1 MQITFV
7 QSGVPRPVSVLDEYV
22 RVTSGIDSAD
32 GPKADETDGEVR
44 KARDTAVSE
53 RRFRFLVAGYAVSSY
68 GTFLNMVALNL
79 FVYETTGRAL
89 AMGLFMAVRLASG
102 FVAGLVVGGLLARF
116 SAKSIMLWANVAQ
129 GAVMLVLILAP
140 DGLLTGALMAVSV
153 VIGACGTLFMVALRS
168 SIPEMVGEDR
178 RAWANSISIT
188 GRSLAMVAGFASA
201 GVVVSLVGYTA
212 AFLLDMATF
221 VACAVTVAL
230 LPIAGGKGADGKA
243 ADGKKASGKGTAGGG
258 ADGNGADGAAS
269 EGSGAEKDAS
279 GVSSAKGGRR
289 WRPVAFLALAAA
301 PGMGLMVALRGVD
314 SFGSSSHNAALPI
327 YSTSL
332 DASNPAVFVSAF
344 WCVWALGNIGAQ
356 QVIQRYAQRTG
367 RSVGALG
374 FGYGTVVMSAAFI
387 AAFAGFPLAVTA
399 VIALI
404 AGAADGLTEVAYTS
418 HLQTL
423 PATLRGHAFGL
434 SATFENLGFGV
445 GMILV
450 AAALDRFSPLAVVGW
465 SHGAAVVGAVV
476 FLLRVAGVRRA
487 ARGRTGLREEEAVE
501 GRPDRG
507 DRDGAE
513 VSRG

>member
-1 MQITFV
+1 M
-7 QSGVPRPVSVLDEYV
+7 G
-22 RVTSGIDSAD
+22 SAD
-32 GPKADETDGEVR
+32 GPKADETDGGSR
-44 KARDTAVSE
+44 KSREARDTAVAE

-116 SAKSIMLWANVAQ
+116 SAKSIMLWANVGQ

-140 DGLLTGALMAVSV
+140 DGMLTGALMAVSV

-178 RAWANSISIT
+178 RAWANSLSIT

-212 AFLLDMATF
+212 AFLVDMATF

-230 LPIAGGKGADGKA
+230 LPIAGGKGA
-243 ADGKKASGKGTAGGG
+243 GGPTPG
-258 ADGNGADGAAS
+258 SS
-269 EGSGAEKDAS
+269 EGSERSGGSGAGKGAS
-279 GVSSAKGGRR
+279 AAKSGSR

-314 SFGSSSHNAALPI
+314 AFGSSSHNAALPI

-465 SHGAAVVGAVV
+465 SHGAAIVVAVV

-487 ARGRTGLREEEAVE
+487 ARTGRAGLRKEEAVE

-513 VSRG
+513 VSGG

>member
-1 MQITFV
+1 M
-7 QSGVPRPVSVLDEYV
+7 G
-22 RVTSGIDSAD
+22 SAD
-32 GPKADETDGEVR
+32 GPKADETDGDTR

-129 GAVMLVLILAP
+129 GAVMLVLVLAP
-140 DGLLTGALMAVSV
+140 DGMLTGALMAVSV

-178 RAWANSISIT
+178 RAWANSLSIT

-212 AFLLDMATF
+212 AFLVDMATF

-230 LPIAGGKGADGKA
+230 LPIAGGRG
-243 ADGKKASGKGTAGGG
+243 AGGS
-258 ADGNGADGAAS
+258 APESS
-269 EGSGAEKDAS
+269 EGSEGSKGSASSGGSVSSGGSDGSVAGKDAS
-279 GVSSAKGGRR
+279 AAKSGRR

-314 SFGSSSHNAALPI
+314 AFGSSSHNAALPI

-465 SHGAAVVGAVV
+465 SHGAAIVVAVV
-476 FLLRVAGVRRA
+476 FLMRVAGMRRA
-487 ARGRTGLREEEAVE
+487 GRVGRAGLRKEEAVE

-513 VSRG
+513 VSGG

>member
-7 QSGVPRPVSVLDEYV
+7 QSAALRPAPSLDEYV
-22 RVTSGIDSAD
+22 RVTSGIDEAD
-32 GPKADETDGEVR
+32 GPKANEAGGGAGKD
-44 KARDTAVSE
+44 RDTAVSE

-116 SAKSIMLWANVAQ
+116 SAKSIMLWANVGQ
-129 GAVMLVLILAP
+129 GSVMLVLILAP
-140 DGLLTGALMAVSV
+140 ESLVTGALMAVSV

-178 RAWANSISIT
+178 RAWANSLSIT

-221 VACAVTVAL
+221 VVCAVTVAL
-230 LPIAGGKGADGKA
+230 LPIAGGKGATSA
-243 ADGKKASGKGTAGGG
+243 AGASGTEKG
-258 ADGNGADGAAS
+258 
-269 EGSGAEKDAS
+269 EKAEKSEKS
-279 GVSSAKGGRR
+279 GPR

-301 PGMGLMVALRGVD
+301 PGLGLMVALRGVD
-314 SFGSSSHNAALPI
+314 AFGSSSHNAALPI

-450 AAALDRFSPLAVVGW
+450 AAALDRFTPLAVVGW
-465 SHGAAVVGAVV
+465 SHGAAIVVAVV
-476 FLLRVAGVRRA
+476 FLLRVAGLRRA
-487 ARGRTGLREEEAVE
+487 ERTGRVGLRKEEAVE

>member
-1 MQITFV
+1 M
-7 QSGVPRPVSVLDEYV
+7 E
-22 RVTSGIDSAD
+22 SAD
-32 GPKADETDGEVR
+32 GPTADEPDDGSR

-89 AMGLFMAVRLASG
+89 AMGLFMAVRLGSG
-102 FVAGLVVGGLLARF
+102 FVAGLVVGALLARF
-116 SAKSIMLWANVAQ
+116 SAKSIMLWANVGQ
-129 GAVMLVLILAP
+129 GGVMLLLILAP
-140 DGLLTGALMAVSV
+140 ESLVTGALMAVSV

-178 RAWANSISIT
+178 RAWANSLSIT

-221 VACAVTVAL
+221 VICAVTVAL
-230 LPIAGGKGADGKA
+230 LPIAGGGKRSGTDAGKPAEKAGKA
-243 ADGKKASGKGTAGGG
+243 EQSGKGGP
-258 ADGNGADGAAS
+258 
-269 EGSGAEKDAS
+269 
-279 GVSSAKGGRR
+279 R

-301 PGMGLMVALRGVD
+301 PGLGLMVALRGVD
-314 SFGSSSHNAALPI
+314 AFGSASHNAALPI

-356 QVIQRYAQRTG
+356 QVIQRYTQRTG
-367 RSVGALG
+367 KTVGALG

-465 SHGAAVVGAVV
+465 SHGAAIVVAVV
-476 FLLRVAGVRRA
+476 FLLRVAALRRA
-487 ARGRTGLREEEAVE
+487 EPAGPSGRAGGAGQAGLRKEEAVE

>member
-7 QSGVPRPVSVLDEYV
+7 QSGVTRPAPALDEYE
-22 RVTSGIDSAD
+22 RVTSGIGSAD
-32 GPKADETDGEVR
+32 GPTADGADGGSR
-44 KARDTAVSE
+44 KTRDTAVSE
-53 RRFRFLVAGYAVSSY
+53 RRFRFLVTGYAVSSY

-129 GAVMLVLILAP
+129 GAVMLLLILAP
-140 DGLLTGALMAVSV
+140 DSLVTGALMAVSV

-178 RAWANSISIT
+178 RAWANSLSIT
-188 GRSLAMVAGFASA
+188 GRSMAMVAGFASA

-221 VACAVTVAL
+221 VICAVTVAL
-230 LPIAGGKGADGKA
+230 LPIAGGKGAGSEA
-243 ADGKKASGKGTAGGG
+243 GASGAGKGEKEAK
-258 ADGNGADGAAS
+258 
-269 EGSGAEKDAS
+269 SGP
-279 GVSSAKGGRR
+279 R

-301 PGMGLMVALRGVD
+301 PGLGLMVALRGVD
-314 SFGSSSHNAALPI
+314 AFGSSSHNAALPI

-356 QVIQRYAQRTG
+356 QVIQRYTQRTG
-367 RSVGALG
+367 KTVGAVG

-465 SHGAAVVGAVV
+465 SHGAAIVVAVV
-476 FLLRVAGVRRA
+476 FLLRVAALRRA
-487 ARGRTGLREEEAVE
+487 EPAGPTGRPGKAGRAGLRKEEAVE

>member
-1 MQITFV
+1 M
-7 QSGVPRPVSVLDEYV
+7 G
-22 RVTSGIDSAD
+22 SAD
-32 GPKADETDGEVR
+32 GPKADETDGDAR

-116 SAKSIMLWANVAQ
+116 SAKSIMLWANVGQ

-140 DGLLTGALMAVSV
+140 DGMLTGALTAVSV

-178 RAWANSISIT
+178 RAWANSLSIT

-212 AFLLDMATF
+212 AFLVDMATF

-230 LPIAGGKGADGKA
+230 LPIAGGKGAGSKE
-243 ADGKKASGKGTAGGG
+243 ADGSAP
-258 ADGNGADGAAS
+258 DAA
-269 EGSGAEKDAS
+269 EGSGSSGGSGAGKDAS
-279 GVSSAKGGRR
+279 AAKSGRR

-314 SFGSSSHNAALPI
+314 AFGSSSHNAALPI

-465 SHGAAVVGAVV
+465 SHGAAIVVAVV

-487 ARGRTGLREEEAVE
+487 ERTGRAGLRKEEAVE

-513 VSRG
+513 VSGG

>member
-7 QSGVPRPVSVLDEYV
+7 QSGVPRPASVLDEYV
-22 RVTSGIDSAD
+22 RVTSGMGSAD
-32 GPKADETDGEVR
+32 GPKADETDGDAR

-116 SAKSIMLWANVAQ
+116 SAKSIMLWANVGQ

-140 DGLLTGALMAVSV
+140 DGMLTGALMAVSV

-178 RAWANSISIT
+178 RAWANSLSIT

-212 AFLLDMATF
+212 AFLVDMATF

-230 LPIAGGKGADGKA
+230 LPIAGGKGA
-243 ADGKKASGKGTAGGG
+243 GGSAPEG
-258 ADGNGADGAAS
+258 SEAS
-269 EGSGAEKDAS
+269 EGSGGSKGSERSGGSVAGKDAS
-279 GVSSAKGGRR
+279 AAKSGRR

-314 SFGSSSHNAALPI
+314 AFGSSSHNAALPI

-465 SHGAAVVGAVV
+465 SHGAAIVVAVV

-487 ARGRTGLREEEAVE
+487 ERTGRAGLRKEEAVE

-513 VSRG
+513 VSGG

>member
-1 MQITFV
+1 M
-7 QSGVPRPVSVLDEYV
+7 G
-22 RVTSGIDSAD
+22 SAD
-32 GPKADETDGEVR
+32 GPKADETDGDAR

-116 SAKSIMLWANVAQ
+116 SAKSIMLWANVGQ

-140 DGLLTGALMAVSV
+140 DGMLTGALMAVSV

-178 RAWANSISIT
+178 RAWANSLSIT

-212 AFLLDMATF
+212 AFLVDMATF

-230 LPIAGGKGADGKA
+230 LPIAGGKGAGGKE
-243 ADGKKASGKGTAGGG
+243 ADGSAPEGSEASKGSGG
-258 ADGNGADGAAS
+258 S
-269 EGSGAEKDAS
+269 EGSGGSVAGKDAS
-279 GVSSAKGGRR
+279 AAKSGRR

-314 SFGSSSHNAALPI
+314 AFGSSSHNAALPI

-465 SHGAAVVGAVV
+465 SHGAAIVVAVV

-487 ARGRTGLREEEAVE
+487 ERTGRAGLRKEEAVE

-513 VSRG
+513 VSGG

>member
-7 QSGVPRPVSVLDEYV
+7 QSGVPRPASVLDEYV
-22 RVTSGIDSAD
+22 RVTSGMGSAD
-32 GPKADETDGEVR
+32 GPKADETDGDTR

-116 SAKSIMLWANVAQ
+116 SAKSIMLWANVGQ

-140 DGLLTGALMAVSV
+140 DGMLTGALMAVSV

-178 RAWANSISIT
+178 RAWANSLSIT

-212 AFLLDMATF
+212 AFLVDMATF

-230 LPIAGGKGADGKA
+230 LPIAGGKGA
-243 ADGKKASGKGTAGGG
+243 GGS
-258 ADGNGADGAAS
+258 AP
-269 EGSGAEKDAS
+269 EGSDRSESSESSVAGKDAS
-279 GVSSAKGGRR
+279 AAKSGRR
-289 WRPVAFLALAAA
+289 RRPVAFLALAAA

-314 SFGSSSHNAALPI
+314 AFGSSSHNAALPI

-465 SHGAAVVGAVV
+465 SHGAAIVVAVV

-487 ARGRTGLREEEAVE
+487 ERTGRAGLRKEEAVE

-513 VSRG
+513 VSGG

>member
-1 MQITFV
+1 M
-7 QSGVPRPVSVLDEYV
+7 G
-22 RVTSGIDSAD
+22 SAD
-32 GPKADETDGEVR
+32 GPKADETDGDAR

-116 SAKSIMLWANVAQ
+116 SAKSIMLWANVGQ

-140 DGLLTGALMAVSV
+140 DGMLTGALMAVSV

-178 RAWANSISIT
+178 RAWANSLSIT

-212 AFLLDMATF
+212 AFLVDMATF

-230 LPIAGGKGADGKA
+230 LPIAGGKGAG
-243 ADGKKASGKGTAGGG
+243 GPIPESSEGSEASKGSGGSG
-258 ADGNGADGAAS
+258 SS
-269 EGSGAEKDAS
+269 EGSGGSVAGKDAS
-279 GVSSAKGGRR
+279 AAKSGRR

-314 SFGSSSHNAALPI
+314 AFGSSSHNAALPI

-367 RSVGALG
+367 HSVGALG

-465 SHGAAVVGAVV
+465 SHGAAIVVAVV

-487 ARGRTGLREEEAVE
+487 ERTGRAGLRKEEAVE

-513 VSRG
+513 VSGG

>member
-1 MQITFV
+1 M
-7 QSGVPRPVSVLDEYV
+7 DN
-22 RVTSGIDSAD
+22 AD
-32 GPKADETDGEVR
+32 GPKANETDGGAG
-44 KARDTAVSE
+44 KDRDTAVSE

-116 SAKSIMLWANVAQ
+116 SAKSIMLWANVGQ
-129 GAVMLVLILAP
+129 GGVMLVLILAP
-140 DGLLTGALMAVSV
+140 ESLVTGALMAVSV

-178 RAWANSISIT
+178 RAWANSLSIT

-221 VACAVTVAL
+221 VVCAVTVAL
-230 LPIAGGKGADGKA
+230 LPIAGGKGAGGTTPESAKDAPKA
-243 ADGKKASGKGTAGGG
+243 GKGGG
-258 ADGNGADGAAS
+258 
-269 EGSGAEKDAS
+269 
-279 GVSSAKGGRR
+279 R

-314 SFGSSSHNAALPI
+314 AFGSSSHNAALPI

-332 DASNPAVFVSAF
+332 DASNPAIFVSAF

-356 QVIQRYAQRTG
+356 QVIQRYTQRTG
-367 RSVGALG
+367 RTVGALG

-465 SHGAAVVGAVV
+465 SHGAAIVVAAV
-476 FLLRVAGVRRA
+476 FLLRVAGLRRRA
-487 ARGRTGLREEEAVE
+487 EHAGRTGRAGLRKEEAVE

>member
-1 MQITFV
+1 
-7 QSGVPRPVSVLDEYV
+7 
-22 RVTSGIDSAD
+22 
-32 GPKADETDGEVR
+32 
-44 KARDTAVSE
+44 
-53 RRFRFLVAGYAVSSY
+53 
-68 GTFLNMVALNL
+68 MVALNL

-116 SAKSIMLWANVAQ
+116 SAKSIMLWANVGQ

-140 DGLLTGALMAVSV
+140 DSLVTGALMAVSV

-178 RAWANSISIT
+178 RAWANSLSIT
-188 GRSLAMVAGFASA
+188 GRSMAMVAGFASA

-221 VACAVTVAL
+221 VVCAVTVAL
-230 LPIAGGKGADGKA
+230 LPIAGGKGAGSEA
-243 ADGKKASGKGTAGGG
+243 GASAGAGKGEKEAK
-258 ADGNGADGAAS
+258 
-269 EGSGAEKDAS
+269 SGP
-279 GVSSAKGGRR
+279 R

-301 PGMGLMVALRGVD
+301 PGLGLMVALRGVD
-314 SFGSSSHNAALPI
+314 AFGSSSHNAALPI

-356 QVIQRYAQRTG
+356 QVIQRYTQRTG
-367 RSVGALG
+367 KTVGALG

-465 SHGAAVVGAVV
+465 SHGAAIVVAVV
-476 FLLRVAGVRRA
+476 FLLRVAALRGAEPAGPMGPAGGAGRA
-487 ARGRTGLREEEAVE
+487 GLRKEEAVE

>member
-1 MQITFV
+1 
-7 QSGVPRPVSVLDEYV
+7 
-22 RVTSGIDSAD
+22 
-32 GPKADETDGEVR
+32 
-44 KARDTAVSE
+44 
-53 RRFRFLVAGYAVSSY
+53 
-68 GTFLNMVALNL
+68 MVALNL

-116 SAKSIMLWANVAQ
+116 SAKSIMLWANVGQ
-129 GAVMLVLILAP
+129 GSVMLVLILAP
-140 DGLLTGALMAVSV
+140 ESLVTGALMAVSV

-178 RAWANSISIT
+178 RAWANSLSIT

-221 VACAVTVAL
+221 VVCAVTVAL
-230 LPIAGGKGADGKA
+230 LPIAGGKGATSAAGASGTEKDGK
-243 ADGKKASGKGTAGGG
+243 
-258 ADGNGADGAAS
+258 S
-269 EGSGAEKDAS
+269 EKAEKSEKS
-279 GVSSAKGGRR
+279 GPR

-301 PGMGLMVALRGVD
+301 PGLGLMVALRGVD
-314 SFGSSSHNAALPI
+314 AFGSSSHNAALPI

-450 AAALDRFSPLAVVGW
+450 AAALDRFTPLAVVGW
-465 SHGAAVVGAVV
+465 SHGAAIVVAVV
-476 FLLRVAGVRRA
+476 FLLRVAGLRRA
-487 ARGRTGLREEEAVE
+487 ERTGRVGLRKEEAVE

>member
-1 MQITFV
+1 M
-7 QSGVPRPVSVLDEYV
+7 
-22 RVTSGIDSAD
+22 TSGIESAD
-32 GPKADETDGEVR
+32 GPTADEPDDGSR

-89 AMGLFMAVRLASG
+89 AMGLFMAVRLGSG
-102 FVAGLVVGGLLARF
+102 FVAGLVVGALLARF
-116 SAKSIMLWANVAQ
+116 SAKSIMLWANVGQ
-129 GAVMLVLILAP
+129 GGVMLLLILAP
-140 DGLLTGALMAVSV
+140 ESLVTGALMAVSV

-178 RAWANSISIT
+178 RAWANSLSIT

-221 VACAVTVAL
+221 VICAVTVAL
-230 LPIAGGKGADGKA
+230 LPIAGGGKGSGTDAGKPAEKAGKA
-243 ADGKKASGKGTAGGG
+243 EQSGKGGP
-258 ADGNGADGAAS
+258 
-269 EGSGAEKDAS
+269 
-279 GVSSAKGGRR
+279 R
-289 WRPVAFLALAAA
+289 WRPVAYLALAAA
-301 PGMGLMVALRGVD
+301 PGLGLMVALRGVD
-314 SFGSSSHNAALPI
+314 AFGSASHNAALPI

-356 QVIQRYAQRTG
+356 QVIQRYTQRTG
-367 RSVGALG
+367 KTVGALG

-465 SHGAAVVGAVV
+465 SHGAAIVVAVV
-476 FLLRVAGVRRA
+476 FLLRVAALRRA
-487 ARGRTGLREEEAVE
+487 EPAGPSGREGGAGQAGLRKEEAVE

>member
-1 MQITFV
+1 MQT
-7 QSGVPRPVSVLDEYV
+7 GAARAAPVLDEYV
-22 RVTSGIDSAD
+22 RVTSENDGAD
-32 GPKADETDGEVR
+32 RPRANEPGGGAGKN
-44 KARDTAVSE
+44 RDAAVSE

-116 SAKSIMLWANVAQ
+116 SAKSVMLWANIGQ
-129 GAVMLVLILAP
+129 GAVMLLLVLAP
-140 DGLLTGALMAVSV
+140 DGLLTGALTAVSV
-153 VIGACGTLFMVALRS
+153 VVGACGTLFMVALRS

-178 RAWANSISIT
+178 RAWANSLSIT

-201 GVVVSLVGYTA
+201 GAVVTLVGYTA
-212 AFLLDMATF
+212 AFLVDMATF
-221 VACAVTVAL
+221 AVCAATVAL
-230 LPIAGGKGADGKA
+230 LPIAGGKGAPGTGGEKA
-243 ADGKKASGKGTAGGG
+243 GAEEEAERAGGG
-258 ADGNGADGAAS
+258 G
-269 EGSGAEKDAS
+269 
-279 GVSSAKGGRR
+279 R
-289 WRPVAFLALAAA
+289 WRPTAFLALAAA
-301 PGMGLMVALRGVD
+301 PGLGLMVALRGVD
-314 SFGSSSHNAALPI
+314 AFGSSSHNAALPI
-327 YSTSL
+327 YSVSL

-356 QVIQRYAQRTG
+356 QVVQRYAQRTG

-404 AGAADGLTEVAYTS
+404 AGAADGLTEVSYTS

-434 SATFENLGFGV
+434 SATLENLGFGV

-450 AAALDRFSPLAVVGW
+450 AAALDRFSPPMVVGW
-465 SHGAAVVGAVV
+465 SHGAAIVVAVV
-476 FLLRVAGVRRA
+476 FLLRVAGLRRA
-487 ARGRTGLREEEAVE
+487 GRAGLRKGEAVE

-507 DRDGAE
+507 DRDGVE
-513 VSRG
+513 VTGG

>member
-7 QSGVPRPVSVLDEYV
+7 QSGVSRPAPALDEYE
-22 RVTSGIDSAD
+22 RVTSGIGSAD
-32 GPKADETDGEVR
+32 GPTADEPGGGTR
-44 KARDTAVSE
+44 KTRDTAVAE
-53 RRFRFLVAGYAVSSY
+53 RRFRFLVAGYGVSSY

-102 FVAGLVVGGLLARF
+102 FVAGLVAGGLLARF

-129 GAVMLVLILAP
+129 GAVMLVLILTP
-140 DGLLTGALMAVSV
+140 ESLVTGALTAVSV

-178 RAWANSISIT
+178 RGWANSLSIT

-221 VACAVTVAL
+221 VICAVTVAL
-230 LPIAGGKGADGKA
+230 LPIAGGRGAEGA
-243 ADGKKASGKGTAGGG
+243 AGAGASAAAESGKSGK
-258 ADGNGADGAAS
+258 S
-269 EGSGAEKDAS
+269 E
-279 GVSSAKGGRR
+279 KGGPR

-301 PGMGLMVALRGVD
+301 PGLGLMVALRGVD
-314 SFGSSSHNAALPI
+314 AFGSSSHNAALPV

-332 DASNPAVFVSAF
+332 DAANPAVFVSAF

-356 QVIQRYAQRTG
+356 QVIQRYTRRTG
-367 RSVGALG
+367 RTVGALG

-450 AAALDRFSPLAVVGW
+450 AAALDRFSPPAVVGW
-465 SHGAAVVGAVV
+465 SHGAAIVVAVV
-476 FLLRVAGVRRA
+476 FLLRVAALRRA
-487 ARGRTGLREEEAVE
+487 EPAGPMGRAGGAERAGLRKEEAVE

>member
-1 MQITFV
+1 M
-7 QSGVPRPVSVLDEYV
+7 E
-22 RVTSGIDSAD
+22 SAD
-32 GPKADETDGEVR
+32 GPTADEPDDGSR

-89 AMGLFMAVRLASG
+89 AMGLFMAVRLGSG
-102 FVAGLVVGGLLARF
+102 FVAGLVVGALLARF
-116 SAKSIMLWANVAQ
+116 SAKSIMLWANVGQ
-129 GAVMLVLILAP
+129 GGVMLLLILAP
-140 DGLLTGALMAVSV
+140 ESLVTGALMAVSV

-178 RAWANSISIT
+178 RAWANSLSIT

-221 VACAVTVAL
+221 VICAVTVAL
-230 LPIAGGKGADGKA
+230 LPIAGGGKGSGTDAGKPAKAGKA
-243 ADGKKASGKGTAGGG
+243 EQGGP
-258 ADGNGADGAAS
+258 
-269 EGSGAEKDAS
+269 
-279 GVSSAKGGRR
+279 R

-301 PGMGLMVALRGVD
+301 PGLGLMVALRGVD
-314 SFGSSSHNAALPI
+314 AFGSASHNAALPI

-356 QVIQRYAQRTG
+356 QVIQRYTQPTG
-367 RSVGALG
+367 KTVGALG

-450 AAALDRFSPLAVVGW
+450 AAALDQFSPLAVVGW
-465 SHGAAVVGAVV
+465 SHGAAIVVAVV
-476 FLLRVAGVRRA
+476 FLLRVAALRRA
-487 ARGRTGLREEEAVE
+487 EPAGPSGRAGGAGQAGLRKEEAVE

>member
-7 QSGVPRPVSVLDEYV
+7 QSAVSRPAPALDEYE
-22 RVTSGIDSAD
+22 RVTSGIESAD
-32 GPKADETDGEVR
+32 GPTADEPDDGSHMT
-44 KARDTAVSE
+44 RDTAVRE

-116 SAKSIMLWANVAQ
+116 SAKSIMLWANVGQ
-129 GAVMLVLILAP
+129 GGVMLLLILAP
-140 DGLLTGALMAVSV
+140 ESLVTGALMAVSV

-178 RAWANSISIT
+178 RAWANSLSIT

-212 AFLLDMATF
+212 AFLLDMTTF
-221 VACAVTVAL
+221 VICAATVAL
-230 LPIAGGKGADGKA
+230 LPIAGGKGAGTDAGKA
-243 ADGKKASGKGTAGGG
+243 EK
-258 ADGNGADGAAS
+258 
-269 EGSGAEKDAS
+269 AEKNKN
-279 GVSSAKGGRR
+279 GEKGGPR

-301 PGMGLMVALRGVD
+301 PGLGLMVALRGVD
-314 SFGSSSHNAALPI
+314 AFGSSSHNAALPI

-332 DASNPAVFVSAF
+332 DASNPAVFISAF
-344 WCVWALGNIGAQ
+344 WCVWALGNVGAQ
-356 QVIQRYAQRTG
+356 QVIQRYTQRTG
-367 RSVGALG
+367 KTVGAPG

-450 AAALDRFSPLAVVGW
+450 AAALDRFSPLTVVGW
-465 SHGAAVVGAVV
+465 SHGAAIVVAVV
-476 FLLRVAGVRRA
+476 FLLRVTALRRA
-487 ARGRTGLREEEAVE
+487 EPTGPTGGAGGAGQTGLRKEEAVE

-507 DRDGAE
+507 DRGGAE

>member
-1 MQITFV
+1 M
-7 QSGVPRPVSVLDEYV
+7 G
-22 RVTSGIDSAD
+22 SAD
-32 GPKADETDGEVR
+32 GPKADETDGDAR

-116 SAKSIMLWANVAQ
+116 SAKSIMLWANVGQ

-140 DGLLTGALMAVSV
+140 DGMLTGALMAVSV

-178 RAWANSISIT
+178 RAWANSLSIT

-212 AFLLDMATF
+212 AFLVDMATF

-230 LPIAGGKGADGKA
+230 LPIAGGKGAGGSAPEA
-243 ADGKKASGKGTAGGG
+243 AEGSAGSGSSGGSG
-258 ADGNGADGAAS
+258 
-269 EGSGAEKDAS
+269 GSGAGKSAS
-279 GVSSAKGGRR
+279 AAKGGRR

-314 SFGSSSHNAALPI
+314 AFGSSSHNAALPI

-465 SHGAAVVGAVV
+465 SHGAAIVVAVV

-487 ARGRTGLREEEAVE
+487 ERTGRAGLRKEEAVE

-513 VSRG
+513 VSGG

>member
-1 MQITFV
+1 M
-7 QSGVPRPVSVLDEYV
+7 DE
-22 RVTSGIDSAD
+22 AD
-32 GPKADETDGEVR
+32 GPKANEAGGGAGKD
-44 KARDTAVSE
+44 RDTAVSE

-116 SAKSIMLWANVAQ
+116 SAKSIMLWANVGQ
-129 GAVMLVLILAP
+129 GSVMLVLILAP
-140 DGLLTGALMAVSV
+140 ESLVTGALMAVSV

-178 RAWANSISIT
+178 RAWANSLSIT

-221 VACAVTVAL
+221 VVCAVTVAL
-230 LPIAGGKGADGKA
+230 LPIAGGKGATSAAGASDTEKA
-243 ADGKKASGKGTAGGG
+243 GKG
-258 ADGNGADGAAS
+258 
-269 EGSGAEKDAS
+269 EKAEKS
-279 GVSSAKGGRR
+279 GPR

-301 PGMGLMVALRGVD
+301 PGLGLMVALRGVD
-314 SFGSSSHNAALPI
+314 AFGSSSHNAALPI

-450 AAALDRFSPLAVVGW
+450 AAALDRFTPLAVVGW
-465 SHGAAVVGAVV
+465 SHGAAIVVAVV
-476 FLLRVAGVRRA
+476 FLLRVAGLRRA
-487 ARGRTGLREEEAVE
+487 ERTGRVGLRKEEAVE

>member
-1 MQITFV
+1 MD
-7 QSGVPRPVSVLDEYV
+7 G
-22 RVTSGIDSAD
+22 AD
-32 GPKADETDGEVR
+32 GPKANEPLGEAG
-44 KARDTAVSE
+44 KNRDRAVSE

-116 SAKSIMLWANVAQ
+116 SAKSVMLWANIGQ
-129 GAVMLVLILAP
+129 GAVMLLLVLAP

-178 RAWANSISIT
+178 RAWANSLSIT

-201 GVVVSLVGYTA
+201 GVVVTLVGYTA
-212 AFLLDMATF
+212 AFLVDMATF
-221 VACAVTVAL
+221 VICAVTVAL
-230 LPIAGGKGADGKA
+230 LPIAGGRGAGGTAADDGAA
-243 ADGKKASGKGTAGGG
+243 ADGAMGGTAGEG
-258 ADGNGADGAAS
+258 A
-269 EGSGAEKDAS
+269 GAEE
-279 GVSSAKGGRR
+279 VRGGRR

-301 PGMGLMVALRGVD
+301 PGLGLMVALRGVD
-314 SFGSSSHNAALPI
+314 AFGSSSHNAALPI
-327 YSTSL
+327 YSASL
-332 DASNPAVFVSAF
+332 DASDPAVFVSAF

-387 AAFAGFPLAVTA
+387 AVFAGFPLAVTA
-399 VIALI
+399 VIALV
-404 AGAADGLTEVAYTS
+404 AGAADGLTEVSYTS

-423 PATLRGHAFGL
+423 PAGLRAHAFGL
-434 SATFENLGFGV
+434 SATLENLGFGV

-450 AAALDRFSPLAVVGW
+450 AAALDRFSPLVVVGW
-465 SHGAAVVGAVV
+465 SHGAAIVVAAV
-476 FLLRVAGVRRA
+476 FLLRVAALRRA
-487 ARGRTGLREEEAVE
+487 GRTEGAGRAGLRKGEAVE

-513 VSRG
+513 VSGG

>member
-1 MQITFV
+1 M
-7 QSGVPRPVSVLDEYV
+7 DE
-22 RVTSGIDSAD
+22 AD
-32 GPKADETDGEVR
+32 GPKANEAGGGAGKD
-44 KARDTAVSE
+44 RDTAVSE

-116 SAKSIMLWANVAQ
+116 SAKSIMLWANVGQ
-129 GAVMLVLILAP
+129 GSVMLVLILAP
-140 DGLLTGALMAVSV
+140 ESLVTGALMAVSV

-178 RAWANSISIT
+178 RAWANSLSIT

-221 VACAVTVAL
+221 VVCAVTVAL
-230 LPIAGGKGADGKA
+230 LPIAGGKGATSA
-243 ADGKKASGKGTAGGG
+243 AGASDTEKGGKG
-258 ADGNGADGAAS
+258 
-269 EGSGAEKDAS
+269 EKAEKSEKS
-279 GVSSAKGGRR
+279 GPR

-301 PGMGLMVALRGVD
+301 PGLGLMVALRGVD
-314 SFGSSSHNAALPI
+314 AFGSSSHNAALPI

-450 AAALDRFSPLAVVGW
+450 AAALDRFTPLAVVGW
-465 SHGAAVVGAVV
+465 SHGAAIVVAVV
-476 FLLRVAGVRRA
+476 FLLRVAGLRRA
-487 ARGRTGLREEEAVE
+487 ERTGRVGLRKEEAVE

>member
-1 MQITFV
+1 M
-7 QSGVPRPVSVLDEYV
+7 DE
-22 RVTSGIDSAD
+22 AD
-32 GPKADETDGEVR
+32 GPKANEAGGGAGKD
-44 KARDTAVSE
+44 RDTAVSE

-116 SAKSIMLWANVAQ
+116 SAKSIMLWANVGQ
-129 GAVMLVLILAP
+129 GSVMLVLILAP
-140 DGLLTGALMAVSV
+140 ESLVTGALMAVSV

-178 RAWANSISIT
+178 RAWANSLSIT

-221 VACAVTVAL
+221 VVCAVTVAL
-230 LPIAGGKGADGKA
+230 LPIAGGKGATNAAGASDTEKA
-243 ADGKKASGKGTAGGG
+243 GKG
-258 ADGNGADGAAS
+258 
-269 EGSGAEKDAS
+269 EKAEKSEKS
-279 GVSSAKGGRR
+279 GPR

-301 PGMGLMVALRGVD
+301 PGLGLMVALRGVD
-314 SFGSSSHNAALPI
+314 AFGSSSHNAALPI

-450 AAALDRFSPLAVVGW
+450 AAALDRFTPLAVVGW
-465 SHGAAVVGAVV
+465 SHGAAIVVAVV
-476 FLLRVAGVRRA
+476 FLLRVAGLRRA
-487 ARGRTGLREEEAVE
+487 ERTGRVGLRKEEAVE

>member
-1 MQITFV
+1 M
-7 QSGVPRPVSVLDEYV
+7 
-22 RVTSGIDSAD
+22 
-32 GPKADETDGEVR
+32 
-44 KARDTAVSE
+44 
-53 RRFRFLVAGYAVSSY
+53 AGYAVSSY

-89 AMGLFMAVRLASG
+89 AMGLFMAVRLGSG
-102 FVAGLVVGGLLARF
+102 FVAGLVVGALLARF
-116 SAKSIMLWANVAQ
+116 SAKSIMLWANVGQ
-129 GAVMLVLILAP
+129 GGVMLLLILAP
-140 DGLLTGALMAVSV
+140 ESLVTGALMAVSV

-178 RAWANSISIT
+178 RAWANSLSIT

-221 VACAVTVAL
+221 VICAVTVAL
-230 LPIAGGKGADGKA
+230 LPIAGGGKRA
-243 ADGKKASGKGTAGGG
+243 GTDAGKPEKTEQSGKGG
-258 ADGNGADGAAS
+258 
-269 EGSGAEKDAS
+269 
-279 GVSSAKGGRR
+279 KGGPR

-301 PGMGLMVALRGVD
+301 PGLGLMVALRGVD
-314 SFGSSSHNAALPI
+314 AFGSASHNAALPI

-356 QVIQRYAQRTG
+356 QVIQRYTQRTG
-367 RSVGALG
+367 KTVGALG

-450 AAALDRFSPLAVVGW
+450 AAALDRFSALAVVGW
-465 SHGAAVVGAVV
+465 SHGAAIVVAVV
-476 FLLRVAGVRRA
+476 FLLRVAALRRA
-487 ARGRTGLREEEAVE
+487 EPPGPSGRAGGAGQAGLRKEEAVE

>member
-1 MQITFV
+1 M
-7 QSGVPRPVSVLDEYV
+7 
-22 RVTSGIDSAD
+22 DSAD
-32 GPKADETDGEVR
+32 GPKANDADSEARE
-44 KARDTAVSE
+44 ARDTAVAT
-53 RRFRFLVAGYAVSSY
+53 RRFRLLVAGYAVSSY

-116 SAKSIMLWANVAQ
+116 SAKSIMLWANVGQA
-129 GAVMLVLILAP
+129 AVMLVLVLAP
-140 DGLLTGALMAVSV
+140 DGLVTGALMTVSV

-178 RAWANSISIT
+178 RAWANSLSIT

-212 AFLLDMATF
+212 AFLVDMATF
-221 VACAVTVAL
+221 AVCAVTVAL
-230 LPIAGGKGADGKA
+230 LPIAGGKGAGSASTGSA
-243 ADGKKASGKGTAGGG
+243 ADGKDASARQ
-258 ADGNGADGAAS
+258 DGAPA
-269 EGSGAEKDAS
+269 DQ
-279 GVSSAKGGRR
+279 GGRR
-289 WRPVAFLALAAA
+289 WRPAAFLALAAA
-301 PGMGLMVALRGVD
+301 PGLGLMVALRGVD
-314 SFGSSSHNAALPI
+314 AFGSSSHNAALPI

-356 QVIQRYAQRTG
+356 QVIQRYARRTG

-387 AAFAGFPLAVTA
+387 AAFAGLPLAVTA

-450 AAALDRFSPLAVVGW
+450 AAALDRFSPPAVVGW
-465 SHGAAVVGAVV
+465 SHGAAIVVAVV
-476 FLLRVAGVRRA
+476 FLLRVAGLRRA
-487 ARGRTGLREEEAVE
+487 ERTGRAGLRKEKAVE

>member
-1 MQITFV
+1 M
-7 QSGVPRPVSVLDEYV
+7 DE
-22 RVTSGIDSAD
+22 AD
-32 GPKADETDGEVR
+32 GPKANEAGGGAGKD
-44 KARDTAVSE
+44 RDTAVSE

-116 SAKSIMLWANVAQ
+116 SAKSIMLWANVGQ
-129 GAVMLVLILAP
+129 GSVMLVLILAP
-140 DGLLTGALMAVSV
+140 ESLVTGALMAVSV

-178 RAWANSISIT
+178 RAWANSLSIT

-221 VACAVTVAL
+221 VVCAVTVAL
-230 LPIAGGKGADGKA
+230 LPIAGGKGATSAAGASDTGKA
-243 ADGKKASGKGTAGGG
+243 GK
-258 ADGNGADGAAS
+258 S
-269 EGSGAEKDAS
+269 EKAEKS
-279 GVSSAKGGRR
+279 GPR

-301 PGMGLMVALRGVD
+301 PGLGLMVALRGVD
-314 SFGSSSHNAALPI
+314 AFGSSSHNAALPI

-450 AAALDRFSPLAVVGW
+450 AAALDRFTPLAVVGW
-465 SHGAAVVGAVV
+465 SHGAAIVVAVV
-476 FLLRVAGVRRA
+476 FLLRVAGLRRA
-487 ARGRTGLREEEAVE
+487 ERTGRVGLRKEEAVE